1 MPFRLKPSTRTI
13 GRRLSDWTCRRLDRV
28 HNGLAGGFR
37 AVGRGARVLV
47 DRIAPPAR
55 LAILLVLL
63 AGGFALVYWGGWQGY
78 LGRADLV
85 SPELKMRVLAL
96 DILDTFDAYALG
108 AGALAAMM
116 GAMALLAFL
125 RRRIVLHLLR
135 AVAVAQL
142 AGWLVFLGFVLAFPA
157 QAGAL
162 YLDQAGPTS
171 ADRVLEWQIELWL
184 PWTLLAGAILA
195 VSGTLVVCTWQG
207 GALEYYT
214 RKVPQAPL
222 VGDRLYENIRTHG
235 KDRRYRT
242 SLYWPLAGCAAYLL
256 ALTAMMMIRGCGWEK
271 DYDIPY
277 GSGTPT
283 VTVVQIKQIKRKK
296 PEKLVLNMDSPIIWT
311 RPKLTDIDVLSD
323 VDEATSEEYQ
333 ANRNIGKLGA
343 GGGDQGG
350 WPYGVANAT
359 VRFIRLRYSG
369 GNWDWNS
376 GHGGDYNMLLFFNK
390 ITGFKIAGNTEFK
403 DVARLARFR
412 KGKAP
417 PFVYMTGT
425 GRIHLNSRDAKVLR
439 DYCLV
444 EGGLIF
450 GDAASATFHHYFAHM
465 CRTVFPGASL
475 VDIPDDD
482 PIFRE
487 PFSFPNGAPPLW
499 HHGGH
504 RALGIKH
511 EGRWVVFYHPG
522 DMGDAWKTG
531 HSGASDAV
539 AQRALKLGINIMY
552 YTFTRYLAKHHPPE

>member
-1 MPFRLKPSTRTI
+1 
-13 GRRLSDWTCRRLDRV
+13 
-28 HNGLAGGFR
+28 LALAHKAVADGFR
-37 AVGRGARVLV
+37 AVGRGAKAVLAHIPWP
-47 DRIAPPAR
+47 DR
-55 LAILLVLL
+55 LAMLLIVL
-63 AGGFALVYWGGWQGY
+63 ACGFGAIHLLGSQGY
-78 LGRADLV
+78 LARADLV
-85 SPELKMRVLAL
+85 SPELETRVLAL
-96 DILDTFDAYALG
+96 DVLETFDAYALG
-108 AGALAAMM
+108 VGVLAVAM
-116 GAMALLAFL
+116 GAMALLALL
-125 RRRIVLHLLR
+125 RHPIVLHLLR
-135 AVAVAQL
+135 AVAAVQL
-142 AGWLVFLGFVLAFPA
+142 AGWLVFLWFVLVFPA
-157 QAGAL
+157 RAGAL
-162 YLDQAGPTS
+162 YLDEAGPTS
-171 ADRVLEWQIELWL
+171 ADMVLEWQIELWL
-184 PWTLLAGAILA
+184 PWTMLAGAVLT
-195 VSGTLVVCTWQG
+195 VSSTLVVCAWLGST
-207 GALEYYT
+207 AEYYT
-214 RKVPQAPL
+214 RQASEAPL
-222 VGDRLYENIRTHG
+222 VGDRVYENIRTHG
-235 KDRRYRT
+235 KDPEYRK
-242 SLYWPLAGCAAYLL
+242 SLYWPLGSCVVYLL
-256 ALTAMMMIRGCGWEK
+256 ALTMMMMIRGCGWEK
-271 DYDIPY
+271 DYEIPY

-283 VTVVQIKQIKRKK
+283 VTVVQVKKIKRKK

-376 GHGGDYNMLLFFNK
+376 GHGGDYNMLLYFHK

-425 GRIHLNSRDAKVLR
+425 GRIHLNSRDTKVLR

-450 GDAASATFHHYFAHM
+450 GDAASPTFHHYFAHM
-465 CRTVFPGASL
+465 CRTVFPGKPL